1 MAEEG
6 TKGVKDDT
14 SMFAFF
20 ALFEKLR
27 EHPEQ
32 LTNAEKARLVTYGI
46 NVERLGN
53 ANKVRGV
60 VE

>member
-6 TKGVKDDT
+6 KKGVKDDT

-20 ALFEKLR
+20 ALFKKLR

-32 LTNAEKARLVTYGI
+32 LTNAEKAKLATYGI
-46 NVERLGN
+46 KVERLGK
-53 ANKVRGV
+53 ANKVRST